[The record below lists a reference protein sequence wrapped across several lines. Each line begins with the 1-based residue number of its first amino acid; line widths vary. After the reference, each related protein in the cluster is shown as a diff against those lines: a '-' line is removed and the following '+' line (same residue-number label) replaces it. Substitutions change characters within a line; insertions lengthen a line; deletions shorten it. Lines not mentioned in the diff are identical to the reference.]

1 MTRQEKETDMP
12 GTRGFDRPVRAAVI
26 GASGGIGR
34 AFVEHLAAADDVAA
48 VLALSRKGKGPE
60 GDKVEHG
67 TIDTDDEASIAAA
80 AERVERA
87 TGGLDLVLVATG
99 MLHGPNGVQP
109 EKSWRQLSPEAMLR
123 LYRTNTVG
131 PALVAK
137 HFLPLLPRQGRC
149 IFAALSARVGSIG
162 DNGLGGWHSYRA
174 SKAALNM
181 LLRNFAIEVGRR
193 NGAAVVV
200 GLHPGTVDTS
210 LSEPFQGGV
219 PAGRLFT
226 PSLAAQ
232 RMLATLDGL
241 GGADSGGLFAYD
253 GERLPY

>member
-1 MTRQEKETDMP
+1 METDMP

-48 VLALSRKGKGPE
+48 VLALSRQGKGPE
-60 GDKVEHG
+60 RDKVEHG
-67 TIDTDDEASIAAA
+67 TIDTDEEASIEAAA
-80 AERVERA
+80 AAARQA
-87 TGGLDLVLVATG
+87 MGGLDLVLGATG
-99 MLHGPNGVQP
+99 MLHGAGVQP
-109 EKSWRQLSPEAMLR
+109 EKSWRQLSPETMLR

-181 LLRNFAIEVGRR
+181 LLRNFAIELGRK
-193 NGAAVVV
+193 NAEAVVV
-200 GLHPGTVDTS
+200 GLHPGTVDTG
-210 LSEPFQGGV
+210 LSRPFQGGV
-219 PAGRLFT
+219 PEGRLFT
-226 PSLAAQ
+226 PGHAAE